1 MKTLANCKL
10 TEFCAQTDICA
21 SEIESLMHSID
32 FKGVLAEFRDKYSDT
47 EADEDTTRGL
57 ISDVFRKL
65 LRDHPEEVVKLIA
78 SLAFMT
84 YDEAEELS
92 PVDALNVL
100 LECMFSERV
109 VDFFLSLKKL
119 EQNDSDPFFI
129 LLITLKAIILTSKD
143 LSQEKSEQ
151 YSEQKAE
158 E

>member
-10 TEFCAQTDICA
+10 TEFCRQADICA

-32 FKGVLAEFRDKYSDT
+32 FKAVLAEFRDKYANT
-47 EADEDTTRGL
+47 EADEETTRGL

-65 LRDHPEEVVKLIA
+65 LRDHPEEVVKLIS
-78 SLAFMT
+78 SLAFMS

-109 VDFFLSLKKL
+109 IDFFLSLKKL
-119 EQNDSDPFFI
+119 EQADSDPFFI
-129 LLITLKAIILTSKD
+129 ALITLKSIILVSKD
-143 LSQEKSEQ
+143 LSAEKSDES
-151 YSEQKAE
+151 SEMKAE

>member
-21 SEIESLMHSID
+21 SEIERLMKSID
-32 FKGVLAEFRDKYSDT
+32 FKSVLEEFRSKYSDT
-47 EADEDTTRGL
+47 EADEETTRGL

-119 EQNDSDPFFI
+119 EQKDSDPFFI

-151 YSEQKAE
+151 SSEQKTE